1 MSYDVF
7 LGNKSILYKP
17 KLGYTSL
24 LFIGTVTI
32 KFYHCH

>member
-1 MSYDVF
+1 MGYNVF
-7 LGNKSILYKP
+7 LGNKSILCKP
-17 KLGYTSL
+17 KLGYPSL